1 MTAPNICWGDLAV
14 DRQEV
19 RWGYWDF
26 IKRIQPG
33 QQEVNIGRSF
43 SSPLV
48 KRLINSV
55 LSSMIV
61 RSAENTVS
69 NA

>member
-1 MTAPNICWGDLAV
+1 MYGNWVFT
-14 DRQEV
+14 
-19 RWGYWDF
+19 
-26 IKRIQPG
+26 KRTQPG
-33 QQEVNIGRSF
+33 QQDVNIGLSF

-48 KRLINSV
+48 NRFINSV

-69 NA
+69 KA